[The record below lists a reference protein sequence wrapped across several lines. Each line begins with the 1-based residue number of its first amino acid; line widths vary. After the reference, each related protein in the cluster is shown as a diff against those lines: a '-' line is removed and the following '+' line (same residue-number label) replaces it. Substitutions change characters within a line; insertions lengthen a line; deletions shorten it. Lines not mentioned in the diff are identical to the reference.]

1 MDIYRSQ
8 KKIWPVYRTDP
19 FLYCDQSEK
28 GAIAMEYTIIW
39 VNGHIEVYDA
49 NGEFWFSADTRAEV
63 REELMQIA

>member
-1 MDIYRSQ
+1 MHINAGNMTVLRDILPCILKSIQERSDCYG
-8 KKIWPVYRTDP
+8 IHDH
-19 FLYCDQSEK
+19 L
-28 GAIAMEYTIIW
+28 